1 MLGDRH
7 APALAVAA
15 ELLAHQFLHQAL
27 REHGGAYGGRASYAS
42 DLGVF
47 TMSSFRDP
55 RLEATYADFETAI
68 EKVLATDFRTEQIEE
83 AIICV
88 IKALDRPPSPLD
100 SIQQAWHLHLRGV
113 DEATR
118 QQHRTGVLAC
128 TQADIKEAVTLWL
141 KKGVASRAA
150 FVGNPDQAL
159 AGLEVVS
166 LQALTEGHGSV
177 SRSGRDSAGS
187 AGTGWGRRW

>member
-88 IKALDRPPSPLD
+88 IKTLDRPAAPLE
-100 SIQQAWHLHLRGV
+100 SIKQAWHLHLRGV

-118 QQHRTGVLAC
+118 QQHRTGVLTC
-128 TQADIKEAVTLWL
+128 TQADIKEAVALWL

-159 AGLEVVS
+159 AGLEMVS
-166 LQALTEGHGSV
+166 LQALTEESV
-177 SRSGRDSAGS
+177 AT
-187 AGTGWGRRW
+187 A